1 MSAIFEEIP
10 VAQLLFA
17 VTGAFDLADKRFRMH
32 AKRVL
37 FTSMQL
43 GEELDLDFSAM
54 KTLFMAAI
62 LHDIGILDDVER
74 TELIER
80 DVPQDK
86 VIEHS
91 QRGSALLN
99 KIPEFDHLASI
110 IKHHHRPFNTL
121 PSSNEVFLCSIIF
134 LADRVVIA
142 AGEELVEPSEI
153 KEILAWLRSNSNTL
167 FDPRVVAAFE
177 SIATRPSFWLD
188 LMTDYVRDRCFDY
201 SYLIADQFV
210 SPLVL
215 GRLFASMID
224 LRSPFT
230 SRHSFLVASTARNIG
245 SKLGFSEQECR
256 MLELAGLLHDVGKL
270 AVPNTILEKEGSLT
284 YEERAQI
291 QVHPYFTF
299 RILDR
304 IQGLEI
310 VKEWASFHHERLDGT
325 GYPFQIE
332 EDELSLGSRILAVA
346 DVYAALSERRPY
358 KEPLPS
364 SQVVALLR
372 RNAANGGLDPFVV
385 EIVASLPEHTHLLE
399 TV

>member
-1 MSAIFEEIP
+1 
-10 VAQLLFA
+10 
-17 VTGAFDLADKRFRMH
+17 
-32 AKRVL
+32 
-37 FTSMQL
+37 
-43 GEELDLDFSAM
+43 
-54 KTLFMAAI
+54 
-62 LHDIGILDDVER
+62 
-74 TELIER
+74 
-80 DVPQDK
+80 
-86 VIEHS
+86 
-91 QRGSALLN
+91 
-99 KIPEFDHLASI
+99 
-110 IKHHHRPFNTL
+110 
-121 PSSNEVFLCSIIF
+121 
-134 LADRVVIA
+134 
-142 AGEELVEPSEI
+142 
-153 KEILAWLRSNSNTL
+153 
-167 FDPRVVAAFE
+167 
-177 SIATRPSFWLD
+177 
-188 LMTDYVRDRCFDY
+188 
-201 SYLIADQFV
+201 
-210 SPLVL
+210 
-215 GRLFASMID
+215 
-224 LRSPFT
+224 
-230 SRHSFLVASTARNIG
+230 
-245 SKLGFSEQECR
+245 

-346 DVYAALSERRPY
+346 DVYAALSEKRPY

-372 RNAANGGLDPFVV
+372 RNAAHGGLDPFVV